1 MCVFNVSVI
10 NTIYFYFIP
19 LQGAM
24 GISFKGPS
32 GDKGDKGVPGEKGQP
47 ASIAEIGKLNDST
60 IIKVRV
66 NNYGWV
72 RASRVSQF
80 ASSMTP

>member
-1 MCVFNVSVI
+1 
-10 NTIYFYFIP
+10 
-19 LQGAM
+19 M
-24 GISFKGPS
+24 GIAFKGPS
-32 GDKGDKGVPGEKGQP
+32 GDKGEKGVPGQKGQP
-47 ASIAEIGKLNDST
+47 ASLSQLGQLNDST

-80 ASSMTP
+80 VSSMTP